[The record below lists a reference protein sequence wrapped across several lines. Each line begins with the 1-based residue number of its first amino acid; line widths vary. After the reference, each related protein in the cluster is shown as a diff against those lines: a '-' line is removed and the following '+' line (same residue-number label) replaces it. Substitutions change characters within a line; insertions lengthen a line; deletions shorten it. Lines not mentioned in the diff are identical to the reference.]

1 MTRQESDVN
10 VFSTNLIL
18 IGMPGAGKSTIGL
31 LLAKELAKNFIDTD
45 ILIQLREGKTL
56 QDILHE
62 HGYQRL
68 RDIEEEILLSVK
80 CSNHI
85 IATGGSA
92 VYSEAGMKHLNSF
105 GPVIFLDVPLEVL
118 QQRIHNYETRGI
130 ARRPGQSFHE
140 LFEERRALYQK
151 FANIT
156 IDCTEKSQEQVL
168 QEIIYQEAETFAEM
182 DA

>member
-1 MTRQESDVN
+1 MN

-45 ILIQLREGKTL
+45 ILIQLREEKTL
-56 QDILHE
+56 QDILHQ

-105 GPVIFLDVPLEVL
+105 GPVIFLDVPLDVL
-118 QQRIHNYETRGI
+118 QQRIHNFDTRGI
-130 ARRPGQSFHE
+130 ARRPGQSFLE
-140 LFEERRALYQK
+140 LFEERRALYQR

-156 IDCTEKSQEQVL
+156 ISCGDKTQDQIL
-168 QEIIYQEAETFAEM
+168 QEIIYEEAEAIAEM

>member
-1 MTRQESDVN
+1 MS
-10 VFSTNLIL
+10 VFSTSLVL

-45 ILIQLREGKTL
+45 IMIQLREGKTL
-56 QDILHE
+56 QDIVHQR
-62 HGYQRL
+62 GYEVL
-68 RDIEEEILLSVK
+68 RTIEEEILLSVQ

-92 VYSEAGMKHLNSF
+92 VYSAAGMKHLGTF
-105 GPVIFLDVPLEVL
+105 GPVVFLDLPLELL

-130 ARRPGQSFHE
+130 ARRPDQSFAE
-140 LFEERRALYQK
+140 LFEERRVLYQRY
-151 FANIT
+151 ADIT
-156 IDCTEKSQEQVL
+156 IECSHKNQDQIV
-168 QEIIYQEAETFAEM
+168 QEIIYKEAQAFAEI